1 MNNQTKNLIKDRTH
15 SHKMISIDVMGGLGN
30 QLFMIF
36 ATLAYGIQHNV
47 KVVFPRHNCY
57 YDVNRPTY
65 WDTFL
70 PELKVFTTENPENQ
84 ISEEQRASFQK
95 YGEQGFG
102 FRPFPEFGQQN
113 TCLSG
118 YFQSPQYFAPVQ
130 STIYQ
135 LIRLSDKKRDVQQ
148 KYPLY
153 FTEGKTRVSMHFRM
167 GDYKSKRYYHPI
179 MNYEYFEAALQH
191 IVTKGSFVDGLR
203 VLYLCEREDN
213 DFVGGHIR
221 RLQEIHPTIE
231 FQKVDDQIPDYEQLL
246 IMSCCSHNIMANST
260 FSWWGAYINENPD
273 KIVCYPSVWFGE
285 YYEHTHDFNAM
296 MLPKWAKIPAK
307 PVPWNEPL

>member
-1 MNNQTKNLIKDRTH
+1 
-15 SHKMISIDVMGGLGN
+15 
-30 QLFMIF
+30 
-36 ATLAYGIQHNV
+36 
-47 KVVFPRHNCY
+47 
-57 YDVNRPTY
+57 
-65 WDTFL
+65 
-70 PELKVFTTENPENQ
+70 LKVFTTENPENQ

-153 FTEGKTRVSMHFRM
+153 FTEGKTRVSMHVRM

-191 IVTKGSFVDGLR
+191 IVTRVHLLMGFVFSIYASEKTMILLGGIFAGFKKSIRRSSSRKSMTRFPIMNSSLLCR
-203 VLYLCEREDN
+203 AVLTILWRIAPL
-213 DFVGGHIR
+213 VGGGHISTR
-221 RLQEIHPTIE
+221 IPTKLCVI
-231 FQKVDDQIPDYEQLL
+231 LRSGL
-246 IMSCCSHNIMANST
+246 GNIMNT
-260 FSWWGAYINENPD
+260 LMIL
-273 KIVCYPSVWFGE
+273 
-285 YYEHTHDFNAM
+285 TQ
-296 MLPKWAKIPAK
+296 
-307 PVPWNEPL
+307 